1 MQMLHST
8 STTEAVK
15 FCASQ
20 SVDKTD
26 SYDIHGDS
34 TLKEVLST
42 VLPATPAHCHLTR
55 PFKGQSH
62 HILDWIFGSVKL
74 NQHFL

>member
-1 MQMLHST
+1 MLYST
-8 STTEAVK
+8 NTAEAVQ
-15 FCASQ
+15 FYASH

-42 VLPATPAHCHLTR
+42 VLPATTAHCHLTR
-55 PFKGQSH
+55 PLKGQSL
-62 HILDWIFGSVKL
+62 HILDWIFGSVK
-74 NQHFL
+74 